1 MKNLNRSLFCLSVC
15 IGIGVGVLQTGAS
28 HAAEA
33 KTASASMT
41 VQAVQMPAWIERAGK
56 RRPVAPGDS
65 VFATDEVVSG
75 DKARVL
81 VRMPDGSLFK
91 LGQNAQ
97 LQVKKLN
104 VVTEDMAPKMNSEL
118 KLLRGM
124 FRFATQAVEK
134 VVARR
139 ELSVELSTATIGI
152 RGTDFWSMTDSV
164 HDAVCLFEGRVDVAT
179 ADQGVIALDKPSAF
193 YSRFFDRPP
202 APAGVATQDE
212 LARFIAST
220 DLQPGQGIVIVQGRW
235 RAVLANAASPA
246 TAARLVGQ
254 LADLGYAAD
263 SRSKTVAGRKVSE
276 VRISRFA
283 TPADAQAVLDR
294 LVAVPELQITG
305 GRVALAAASS
315 TVKR

>member
-1 MKNLNRSLFCLSVC
+1 M
-15 IGIGVGVLQTGAS
+15 
-28 HAAEA
+28 
-33 KTASASMT
+33 
-41 VQAVQMPAWIERAGK
+41 
-56 RRPVAPGDS
+56 
-65 VFATDEVVSG
+65 
-75 DKARVL
+75 
-81 VRMPDGSLFK
+81 
-91 LGQNAQ
+91 
-97 LQVKKLN
+97 
-104 VVTEDMAPKMNSEL
+104 TEDMTPKMNSEL

-164 HDAVCLFEGRVDVAT
+164 HDAVCLFEGQVDVAT

-220 DLQPGQGIVIVQGRW
+220 DLQPGKGIAVVQGRW

-246 TAARLVGQ
+246 TATRLVGQ

-315 TVKR
+315 TAKR